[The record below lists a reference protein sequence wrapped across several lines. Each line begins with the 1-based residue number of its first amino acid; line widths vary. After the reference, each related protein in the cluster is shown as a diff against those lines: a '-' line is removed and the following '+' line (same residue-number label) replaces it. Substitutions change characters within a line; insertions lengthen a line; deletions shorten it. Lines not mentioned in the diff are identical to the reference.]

1 MKSLQLAFESIAPIF
16 LLMALGYWLKQIKF
30 VGKETFDAMNK
41 LVFRIFLPVLLFY
54 NIYQTE
60 SGQTFDLSLIF
71 FVVAAVFCV
80 FVLGW
85 IAVLFLTKDNKKRGV
100 MLQGFFRSNYAI
112 LGIPL
117 VGYVCG
123 ESAKGLASLMV
134 AVVVPLFNFLAVI
147 SLERFREGKLNLKKM
162 IWGVISNPLIIAC
175 VLGMIFFGLDISLPS
190 VLEKTVGDL
199 AKVATPLAILVLGA
213 SFTFSSIKGYRKEI
227 SVVVL
232 TRLVIVPLLMLSAAA
247 VLGFRNEAIACLLVI
262 SGSPVAVSSFAM
274 AQQMGGDEEL
284 AAQSIVISSACCLLT
299 LFVWIFLLSR
309 FGLV

>member
-1 MKSLQLAFESIAPIF
+1 MESLRLAFGSIAPIF
-16 LLMALGYWLKQIKF
+16 LLMALGYLLKRIHF
-30 VGKETFDAMNK
+30 VSKETFDVINK
-41 LVFRIFLPVLLFY
+41 MVFQIFLPVLLFY
-54 NIYQTE
+54 NIYTTE
-60 SGQTFDLSLIF
+60 SARVFDLSLIL
-71 FVVAAVFCV
+71 FVVSSVFCV
-80 FVLGW
+80 FLLGW

-134 AVVVPLFNFLAVI
+134 SVVIPLFNVLAVI
-147 SLERFREGKLNLKKM
+147 SLERFRDGKLNLKKM
-162 IWGVISNPLIIAC
+162 VLGVIKNPLIIAC
-175 VLGMIFFGLDISLPS
+175 VLGMVFFGFGIKLPS
-190 VLEKTVGDL
+190 ILEKTVGDL
-199 AKVATPLAILVLGA
+199 AKVATPLAIIVLGA
-213 SFTFSSIKGYRKEI
+213 SFTFSAIKGYRKEI

-247 VLGFRNEAIACLLVI
+247 ILGFRNEAIACLLVI

-284 AAQSIVISSACCLLT
+284 AAQTIVISSAFCLIT
-299 LFVWIFLLSR
+299 LFVWIFLLSH